1 MHISCSSIKITEKRS
16 NMNKKTVWVIIAIL
30 MVMSIV
36 ANLNMLTVQA
46 VEDDDPCI
54 SFDANGGSGN
64 METVY
69 FQGNYPLPECGFTPP
84 EGYRFKCWYRKGD
97 IRELQPGDTVYV
109 SDSNTVVSAVWE
121 PIPAKVIFD
130 PGNGT
135 GSMEEVEIFG
145 EYILPQCDY
154 IAPDGQAF
162 QGWQIND
169 QQFQP
174 GQSIYVDTI
183 LTATALWMEP
193 PTEEPTT
200 EPPTEPAT
208 ELTTEAPDNE
218 TEDGGN
224 QTADAGVP
232 WYIVV
237 LIVLVCVGIGIVITL
252 LIIKKKATGEPN

>member
-1 MHISCSSIKITEKRS
+1 
-16 NMNKKTVWVIIAIL
+16 MNKKILCIL
-30 MVMSIV
+30 MTIALMMCMAV
-36 ANLNMLTVQA
+36 NLNALGVQA

-69 FQGNYPLPECGFTPP
+69 YQGNYPLPECGFTAP

-109 SDSNTVVSAVWE
+109 SSSNTVVSAVWE
-121 PIPAKVIFD
+121 LIPAKVIFN

-135 GSMEEVEIFG
+135 GSMEEGERFG
-145 EYILPQCDY
+145 EYILPQCGY
-154 IAPDGQAF
+154 TAPDGQEF

-174 GQSIYVDTI
+174 GQSIHVDAVI
-183 LTATALWMEP
+183 TATALWMEP
-193 PTEEPTT
+193 PTEEPTA
-200 EPPTEPAT
+200 EPTTEPAT
-208 ELTTEAPDNE
+208 EPATEAPTNGTEENPTEPQNE
-218 TEDGGN
+218 DSKD
-224 QTADAGVP
+224 QTDDSGIP
-232 WYIVV
+232 WYIVA

-252 LIIKKKATGEPN
+252 LIIKKKTTGEPN

>member
-1 MHISCSSIKITEKRS
+1 
-16 NMNKKTVWVIIAIL
+16 MNKRILCIL
-30 MVMSIV
+30 MAIAMMMCIV

-46 VEDDDPCI
+46 VEDDDPYI

-69 FQGNYPLPECGFTPP
+69 YQGNYPLPECGFTPP

-97 IRELQPGDTVYV
+97 IRDLQPGDTVYV
-109 SDSNTVVSAVWE
+109 SNSNTVVSAVWE

-145 EYILPQCDY
+145 EYILPQCGY

-208 ELTTEAPDNE
+208 EPATEAPTNE
-218 TEDGGN
+218 TEENPTKPQNEDGGN

-252 LIIKKKATGEPN
+252 LIIKKKTTGEPN